1 MKRELIVHLKILLY
15 FVLLL
20 KKKTKRNFKSWF
32 QLVRIKRNFQ
42 KKLKKEIAF
51 LIMFYICINKIS
63 VSDQR
68 STCIRQIIDFRIR
81 IEIIETQ
88 NLFEMENFLDKK
100 KYHSLKLKF
109 EERSLI
115 FLENVKFSTQWW
127 KIIHTN
133 SDKVYARHYSR
144 GKIYKCRSST
154 LFWYRN
160 IDLVYFE
167 TRTISRLLW
176 QICLHFVMDEL
187 ASSIHYLWKLLI
199 SEVSVQ
205 IKVIENY

>member
-1 MKRELIVHLKILLY
+1 MHSSLCFIY
-15 FVLLL
+15 
-20 KKKTKRNFKSWF
+20 
-32 QLVRIKRNFQ
+32 
-42 KKLKKEIAF
+42 
-51 LIMFYICINKIS
+51 INKIS

-167 TRTISRLLW
+167 TRTISSLTNLFAFRDGWIGELDSLLMEIINIGS
-176 QICLHFVMDEL
+176 IC
-187 ASSIHYLWKLLI
+187 A
-199 SEVSVQ
+199 
-205 IKVIENY
+205 N